1 MNITYRKKFHKLTN
15 DFLKIRW
22 YHEVGGD
29 IVGFSKEDKKLMI
42 EIEKIIELYQ
52 GGEVYTEVNAF
63 GNVIISS
70 MPYGLGTMYLY
81 LRKFQN
87 EIILSVINLVKYNT
101 GTAIKIIQELI
112 KIVQETEELDTIV
125 IENAFNPALKHI
137 AIDKFG
143 FKEHVFLKE
152 TYILKI
158 D

>member
-1 MNITYRKKFHKLTN
+1 M
-15 DFLKIRW
+15 
-22 YHEVGGD
+22 
-29 IVGFSKEDKKLMI
+29 GFSKEDKKLMI
-42 EIEKIIELYQ
+42 EIEKIIKLHQ

-101 GTAIKIIQELI
+101 GTAIKIIQELK